1 MLQSRRQLRPVSP
14 VTPPETLT
22 QLLAEIFNEER
33 ESTVGGIVDGIKD
46 RGFGFLLV
54 VLALP
59 TLVPILPPGS
69 ATLVGLLYVLL
80 ALQMLSG
87 AERPWLPKRIRAYRV
102 PKHIVPALRQ
112 VGLRVFGQ
120 IERISRPRAMVLPDY
135 VTSRIVASAVL
146 FIGLV
151 LLSPTPFLHTL
162 PGVTVLI
169 LGAGLLNRDGVLIL
183 GGLILA
189 AMALGIVALGT
200 RVLYVLGVKMLY
212 VLVHGL

>member
-1 MLQSRRQLRPVSP
+1 MLQSRRQPRLVPA
-14 VTPPETLT
+14 VTPPTKIT
-22 QLLAEIFNEER
+22 QLLAEVFNEER
-33 ESTVGGIVDGIKD
+33 EPTVGGIVDGIKD

-69 ATLVGLLYVLL
+69 ATAIGFLYVLL
-80 ALQMLSG
+80 ALQMLCG
-87 AERPWLPKRIRAYRV
+87 AERPWLPERIRAYQV
-102 PKHIVPALRQ
+102 PKHIVPKLRQ
-112 VGLRVFGQ
+112 FGLRVFGQ
-120 IERISRPRAMVLPDY
+120 IERISRPRAMLLPDY
-135 VTSRIVASAVL
+135 ITSRIVASAVL

-151 LLSPTPFLHTL
+151 LLSPLPFLHTL

-189 AMALGIVALGT
+189 TMALGIVTLGT
-200 RVLYVLGVKMLY
+200 RVLYVLGTR
-212 VLVHGL
+212 VLSVFFRGL